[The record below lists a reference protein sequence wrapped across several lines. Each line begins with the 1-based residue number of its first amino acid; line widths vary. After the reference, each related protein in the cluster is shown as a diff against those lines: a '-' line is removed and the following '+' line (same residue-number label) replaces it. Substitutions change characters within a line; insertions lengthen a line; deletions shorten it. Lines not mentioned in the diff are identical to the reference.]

1 MYPLIQEAVEIH
13 DLGVTL
19 RKMARLSLR
28 CGTAAVDPRNTPD
41 ESAHYLQRQAKYYD
55 EVFDLRNRPR
65 ARLDEL
71 MADQKFKGTEN
82 GAIQVKRL
90 KDIKTSISG
99 DPFTDLD
106 MEDLGWELTRTKE
119 PNFWVQDAMPTTSA
133 ETSTLRRQSHTE
145 TSPWEWIDVPL
156 AIADGTSLSQ
166 SAAIL
171 KGFGKALLGLKQI
184 FFTNLYKYLKPGSP
198 TNRLFTRA
206 PSTISQ
212 CPAWP
217 CAWTND

>member
-1 MYPLIQEAVEIH
+1 LVWTHNDKENVKAKLLYHNAQYDRKDIALYLASLFGERFTGHTGNFMYPLIQEAVEIH

-156 AIADGTSLSQ
+156 AIADGTSLS
-166 SAAIL
+166 
-171 KGFGKALLGLKQI
+171 
-184 FFTNLYKYLKPGSP
+184 
-198 TNRLFTRA
+198 
-206 PSTISQ
+206 
-212 CPAWP
+212 
-217 CAWTND
+217 

>member
-1 MYPLIQEAVEIH
+1 LVWTHSDKENVKAKLLYDNAQYDRKDISLYLASLFGERSTGHTGNLMYPLTQEAVEIH

-41 ESAHYLQRQAKYYD
+41 ESAHYLQRQAKYYV

-90 KDIKTSISG
+90 KDIKASISG

-133 ETSTLRRQSHTE
+133 ETSTLSRQSHTE
-145 TSPWEWIDVPL
+145 TSPWEGIDVPL
-156 AIADGTSLSQ
+156 AIADGTSLS
-166 SAAIL
+166 
-171 KGFGKALLGLKQI
+171 
-184 FFTNLYKYLKPGSP
+184 
-198 TNRLFTRA
+198 
-206 PSTISQ
+206 
-212 CPAWP
+212 
-217 CAWTND
+217 